1 MSKDQQDLNLN
12 STLDLKKL
20 RKAELIIILNG
31 MNLSTLG
38 HKTDLINRI
47 MESKNDSNEVED
59 NSNTES
65 NTEKGQDEKSNISE
79 VDNLKMEVH
88 YLKTIISELREKLDL
103 KQMVINLLQEKENS
117 RPTND
122 SLDKNKLTYAT
133 MAKNDPGILIKN
145 RKENENC
152 TPAQI
157 IKDLQNSIK
166 QNEVSITKMKSTKT
180 GIILQCENENEISA
194 LRNNIDNSLSDRYI
208 SVPLKKYRPRIIV
221 NGIKYIDDLENND
234 LRERIIKENNL
245 KEAEEGFYLQIV
257 TKMYNKK
264 FEDTSFVIEVD
275 ANTYKFLKEEGKG
288 RLKLAWNTANIKDHI
303 HVRRCTKCW
312 SFNHNELRCTKD
324 KICGRCCEVYNE
336 NHKCETNNV

>member
-79 VDNLKMEVH
+79 VVNLKMEVH
-88 YLKTIISELREKLDL
+88 YLKTIILELREKLDL

-257 TKMYNKK
+257 TKMYNKN
-264 FEDTSFVIEVD
+264 S
-275 ANTYKFLKEEGKG
+275 
-288 RLKLAWNTANIKDHI
+288 
-303 HVRRCTKCW
+303 
-312 SFNHNELRCTKD
+312 
-324 KICGRCCEVYNE
+324 KIR
-336 NHKCETNNV
+336 HLL